1 MGFGFHTPLLKVEF
15 GIFQQWSLA
24 CGRWVNNV
32 MHKVVQDLFII
43 DHNDMKCIWSFD
55 NMDDY
60 FLLVRHDLSG
70 LSLLS
75 FQNCRH

>member
-1 MGFGFHTPLLKVEF
+1 MDNGYNA
-15 GIFQQWSLA
+15 I
-24 CGRWVNNV
+24 
-32 MHKVVQDLFII
+32 HKVVQDMFII

-55 NMDDY
+55 NKDDY

-75 FQNCRH
+75 FKNCRH